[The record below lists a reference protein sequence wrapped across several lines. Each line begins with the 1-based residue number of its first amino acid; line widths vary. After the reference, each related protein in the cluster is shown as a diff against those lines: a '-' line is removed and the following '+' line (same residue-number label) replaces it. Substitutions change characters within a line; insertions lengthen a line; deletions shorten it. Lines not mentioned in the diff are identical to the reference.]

1 MRRDKELLNKLLL
14 LAEGE
19 EPKPDLS
26 GYTEQQQAYHA
37 AILIDSGLVQ
47 GDTMK
52 DAEENVIAAAILDLT
67 PQGHDFLERQRSH
80 GNEALNADMPKI
92 DIDIFVSH
100 SKHDQ
105 DLAKAVVEL
114 LIEALKIPRTRIRCT
129 SVVGHQLRGGISIEK
144 KLRQEINASRV
155 FLGLL
160 TSDSLKSVYV
170 MFELGARWGIDKYW
184 YLLKAKGVAVDDLK
198 GPLPSYHV
206 PDASIP
212 ADVAQMVEDI
222 GKELSA
228 VPQDFA
234 AFRDKIAAVVKIAAG
249 KGRERPIQS
258 SQKSASFTVE
268 DVETV
273 LTGWVGD
280 NLYSL
285 NNVVIT
291 FSKLDSDLD
300 LPPGSSAAHLQKV
313 AEAAGAKLV
322 RRGSATILLESPD
335 LNPGDGTWAGM

>member
-19 EPKPDLS
+19 DPKPDLS
-26 GYTEQQQAYHA
+26 QYSQEQQAYHA

-47 GDTMK
+47 GDTVK
-52 DAEENVIAAAILDLT
+52 DANENVIGAVILNLT
-67 PQGHDFLERQRSH
+67 PQGHDFLERLRSQSDKQ
-80 GNEALNADMPKI
+80 LNADMTEI

-100 SKHDQ
+100 SKHDR

-129 SVVGHQLRGGISIEK
+129 SVVGHQLRGGMSIEK

-160 TSDSLKSVYV
+160 TPDSLGSVYV
-170 MFELGARWGIDKYW
+170 MFELGARWGIEKYW
-184 YLLKAKGVAVDDLK
+184 YLLKAKGAAVDDLK
-198 GPLPSYHV
+198 GPLPAYHV
-206 PDASIP
+206 PDASS
-212 ADVAQMVEDI
+212 ATDVAQMIEDI
-222 GKELSA
+222 GKELAA

-234 AFRDKIAAVVKIAAG
+234 AFQDKIGTVVKLAARKEQG
-249 KGRERPIQS
+249 KPNKSTEG
-258 SQKSASFTVE
+258 SASLDAG
-268 DVETV
+268 DVETI
-273 LTGWVGD
+273 LTGWISD

-285 NNVVIT
+285 NNMVIT
-291 FSKLDSDLD
+291 FSKLDSELG

-313 AEAAGAKLV
+313 AQVAGSKLV
-322 RRGSATILLESPD
+322 RRGSATILFESPD
-335 LNPGDGTWAGM
+335 PDPGDGTWAGF